1 MLPPCNTS
9 TLNYLSILGR
19 HGHKNNILDVK
30 WNKNGNWLLS
40 ASKDQIVKLFDI
52 RMMKEIQ
59 TYRSHKKEVNTVAWH
74 PSHESLFASAGA
86 EGAIYFHLDN
96 QEEPV
101 GALEGAHDAII
112 WTLDWHPLGH
122 LLTSGSADCSTRFW
136 TRHRPGDTVQDRYI
150 LGKQAAE
157 ALGIV
162 DTHGA
167 GGGIDEDGEELLP
180 GLGTD
185 RRPATVPMAP
195 AHYRRENQ
203 GHYQPP
209 PQSQMPPSPYPSR
222 PMPPPGWRP
231 PPPGMPPIPS
241 HARGHDPRM
250 PPPMMMGRGMPPLP
264 PGMRPPL
271 LNMPF
276 PPTQHPHS
284 TNDRY
289 RYEQQFYQNTPHIDP
304 RYARHGDPRYGQ
316 TDPRYPQPPPPPSGD
331 RRYHRR

>member
-1 MLPPCNTS
+1 M
-9 TLNYLSILGR
+9 
-19 HGHKNNILDVK
+19 DVK

-40 ASKDQIVKLFDI
+40 ASKDQIVKLFDV

-86 EGAIYFHLDN
+86 EGAIYFHLDD
-96 QEEPV
+96 QEGPV

-162 DTHGA
+162 DTQGA
-167 GGGIDEDGEELLP
+167 GGGVDEDGEELLP

-185 RRPATVPMAP
+185 RRPTTAMPAAP
-195 AHYRRENQ
+195 THHQRENNQ
-203 GHYQPP
+203 KGHYQSP
-209 PQSQMPPSPYPSR
+209 PQSQIPPSSYPSR
-222 PMPPPGWRP
+222 TMPPPGWRP

-241 HARGHDPRM
+241 RTHGHDHHPRM
-250 PPPMMMGRGMPPLP
+250 LPPTMMMSRGMPLLP
-264 PGMRPPL
+264 PGVRPPPF
-271 LNMPF
+271 NMPF
-276 PPTQHPHS
+276 PPNQPSHNA
-284 TNDRY
+284 NDRY
-289 RYEQQFYQNTPHIDP
+289 RYEQQFYQNSPHIDP
-304 RYARHGDPRYGQ
+304 HYTRHGDSRYGEI
-316 TDPRYPQPPPPPSGD
+316 DPRGPPPPPPSSRD